1 MKSGGWVYILSN
13 KKMGTL
19 YVGST
24 TDLIGRTWQHKHHEI
39 PSFTTKYNID
49 KLVYYEWHDS
59 LKNMVTRERQIKEW
73 RRPWKLRLII
83 DFNPDWCD
91 LYNDLLIQSGYTPE
105 N

>member
-1 MKSGGWVYILSN
+1 
-13 KKMGTL
+13 
-19 YVGST
+19 
-24 TDLIGRTWQHKHHEI
+24 
-39 PSFTTKYNID
+39 
-49 KLVYYEWHDS
+49 
-59 LKNMVTRERQIKEW
+59 MVTRERQIKEW